1 MTLPIWELEQ
11 RLVDALRAGRRLV
24 VSAPTGSGK
33 STQVPQMLLK
43 HGFLERGECVV
54 LQPRRIAA
62 RLLARRVTEELGVPL
77 GREVG
82 YTVRFENVAS
92 RETKIRYVTE
102 GILLRQMIDDPSLA
116 GVAVVIFDE
125 FHERHLYGDVTL
137 ARALELRSDLAI
149 VVMSA
154 TLDVE
159 RLEAYLAPCARLESQ
174 GRVFPVDIRYAPPR
188 AETPVWEAAAKAL
201 AGHDGDALV
210 FMPGAY
216 EIART
221 IDAVRGGGRIVLPL
235 HGELDPRDQDA
246 AVARYDRPKVV
257 VATNVAETSITI
269 DGVTLVVDSGLARVA
284 RSDPQRGIN
293 TLYVEK
299 ISRASADQ
307 RAGRAGRTAP
317 GTCVRLWPEREPRPA
332 REEPEVKRL
341 DLAEVVLMLR
351 AAGLRELRWLD
362 PPPADA
368 LAHAEELLTDLGA
381 LKDGAI
387 TDLGRRMLDFPLHP
401 RYARML
407 IAAKELGCARE
418 ASLAAALTQGRD
430 LLTRDA
436 DRDRFGGGSTSDF
449 TLLMRAWRWAA
460 DHEFRLED
468 CRRAGVHAQTARQVA
483 RLFEQFVRIA
493 GDSSGSDE
501 SLRQC
506 ILAGFSDRVAHRLDD
521 GTLRCQLVHDRRGT
535 LARESV
541 VRASPLLVVAEIT
554 EVEGKKVDTL
564 LSLAT
569 AIEPSWLREHF
580 PRDINERT
588 FVDWDAGPRR
598 VTAEH
603 QVRFR
608 DLVIESKPVDPP
620 ADAAAKL
627 IAMEVVAGRLRL
639 VEWDDSVEQWILRVN
654 LLAKTC
660 PELGIAAIGEEERRE
675 IVAHVCHGAVAYK
688 DVKDKP
694 VKPVVTAW
702 LGPAQREQVEKHAP
716 ERLKLANGRTPKVTY
731 TADGASI
738 AAKIQ
743 DLYDVPR
750 VPAIAMGR
758 VAPLV
763 QILAPNQRPVQVT
776 QDLAAFW
783 RDHYPRVKKELQRK
797 YPKHEWR

>member
-1 MTLPIWELEQ
+1 MTLPVWELE
-11 RLVDALRAGRRLV
+11 RPIVDALRAGRRAI

-62 RLLARRVTEELGVPL
+62 RLLARRVAEELGVPL

-92 RETKIRYVTE
+92 RETRIRYVTE
-102 GILLRQMIDDPSLA
+102 GILLRRMIDDPSLA
-116 GVAVVIFDE
+116 GVAAVVFDE

-137 ARALELRSDLAI
+137 ARALELRRDLAI

-159 RLEAYLAPCARLESQ
+159 RLEAYLAPCARLESR
-174 GRVFPVDIRYAPPR
+174 GRVFPVDVRYAPPKPDV
-188 AETPVWEAAAKAL
+188 PVWEAAAAAL
-201 AGHDGDALV
+201 EGHDGDALV

-216 EIART
+216 EINRT
-221 IDAVRGGGRIVLPL
+221 MERIRGRLVLPL
-235 HGELDPRDQDA
+235 HGELDVRDQDA

-351 AAGLRELRWLD
+351 SAGLRELRWFD

-381 LKDGAI
+381 LRDGAI
-387 TDLGRRMLDFPLHP
+387 TAPGREMLDYPLHP

-418 ASLAAALTQGRD
+418 AALAAALTQGRD

-460 DHEFRLED
+460 ERDFRLED
-468 CRRAGVHAQTARQVA
+468 CRRAGIHAQTARQVA

-501 SLRQC
+501 SLRRC
-506 ILAGFSDRVAHRLDD
+506 ILAGFSDRVARRLDE
-521 GTLRCQLVHDRRGT
+521 GTLRCELVHDRRGT

-541 VRASPLLVVAEIT
+541 VRSSPLLVVAEIT

-569 AIEPSWLREHF
+569 AIEPSWLRETH
-580 PRDINERT
+580 ERT
-588 FVDWDAGPRR
+588 FVDFDAGPRR
-598 VTAEH
+598 VTAH
-603 QVRFR
+603 RQVRFR
-608 DLVIESKPVDPP
+608 DLVIESKEVDPP

-627 IAMEVVAGRLRL
+627 LAMEVVAGRLRL
-639 VEWDDSVEQWILRVN
+639 TEWDDAVEQWILRVN
-654 LLAKTC
+654 LLARTC

-688 DVKDKP
+688 EIKDKP
-694 VKPVVTAW
+694 VKPVVMSW
-702 LGPAQREQVEKHAP
+702 LGPAQRELVEKHAP
-716 ERLKLANGRTPKVTY
+716 ERLKLANGRTPKLTY
-731 TADGASI
+731 TADGASV
-738 AAKIQ
+738 AVKIQ
-743 DLYDVPR
+743 DLYDVAR
-750 VPAIAMGR
+750 VPAIAMGK
-758 VAPLV
+758 VAPLLH
-763 QILAPNQRPVQVT
+763 ILAPNQRPVQVT